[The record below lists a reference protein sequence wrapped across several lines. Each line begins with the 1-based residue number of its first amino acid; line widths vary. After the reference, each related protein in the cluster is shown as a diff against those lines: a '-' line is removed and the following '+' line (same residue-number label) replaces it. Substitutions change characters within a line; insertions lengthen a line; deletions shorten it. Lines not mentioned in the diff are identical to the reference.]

1 MTFETITV
9 TSSGA
14 TSVAEFVPG
23 AAMLCCSWRARG
35 DELLDPG
42 NGVEAYAAQGKTMA
56 IPLLYPWAN
65 RLAGYGYSAAGRQVT
80 LPEDPARIAPDPNGL
95 PIHGIVP
102 GLIRFAP
109 QPPERDDQLLA
120 TLAWNAKELLE
131 LYPFEHEVRLS
142 VTAQDDALTI
152 AVTVRATG
160 SEPVPVSFGFHP
172 YVRIPGSNRTT
183 WRLELPPADHLQL
196 DDKMI
201 PTGEHEPAPDG
212 EVALADSSWDDAYRP
227 HEQPARYAVSDD
239 RHRIELTFDEGFPF
253 SQIYAPPGK
262 DFICFEPMT
271 APTNALASGD
281 QLPVVDPGSEYR
293 AAFSLRYRNKGVE

>member
-1 MTFETITV
+1 MTLETLTV
-9 TSSGA
+9 TSSGGA
-14 TSVAEFVPG
+14 GVAEFVPG

-42 NGVEAYAAQGKTMA
+42 NGVDAYATRGKTMA

-80 LPEDPARIAPDPNGL
+80 LPEDPALIAPDPNRL

-102 GLIRFAP
+102 GLIRFEA
-109 QPPERDDQLLA
+109 QPGERDDQLLA
-120 TLAWNAKELLE
+120 ALAWNAEELLE
-131 LYPFEHEVRLS
+131 LFPFEHELRLS
-142 VTAQDDALTI
+142 ASARDDALTI

-160 SEPVPVSFGFHP
+160 SDPVPVSFGFHP

-201 PTGEHEPAPDG
+201 PTGGHEPAPDG

-293 AAFSLRYRNKGVE
+293 AAFTLRYRNKGVE

>member
-42 NGVEAYAAQGKTMA
+42 NGVEAYAGQGKTMA

-65 RLAGYGYSAAGRQVT
+65 RLAGYGYSAADRQVT
-80 LPEDPARIAPDPNGL
+80 LPEDPALIAPDPNGL

-102 GLIRFAP
+102 GLIRLTA
-109 QPPERDDQLLA
+109 QPPERDDSLLA
-120 TLAWNAKELLE
+120 TLAWNAEELLE
-131 LYPFEHEVRLS
+131 LFPFEHELS
-142 VTAQDDALTI
+142 LSATARDDALTI

-172 YVRIPGSNRTT
+172 YVRIPDSERTT

-196 DDKMI
+196 DEKMI
-201 PTGEHEPAPDG
+201 PTGGHEPAPDG
-212 EVALADSSWDDAYRP
+212 EVALADSSWDDAFRP

-239 RHRIELTFDEGFPF
+239 RHRIEVTFDEGFPF